1 MHRSTPEKHQL
12 NDPKIINGWA
22 MFDWANS
29 SYALVITAAIF
40 PIYFNSVID
49 PEFTFLGI
57 EMTNTAIFSY
67 SISFA
72 YIIIVLSLPILSG
85 IADYGGKRLYFMK
98 FFTALGSL
106 ACICLFFFTGM
117 ENMWIG
123 LSCSILAMIGFACGQ
138 VFYNSFLPIIAS
150 EDQLDRV
157 SARGFS
163 FGYIGSVILL
173 IFNLV
178 MIQKPEWFGME
189 AGTDLPARISFIMV
203 GLWWI
208 GFAQIPFRRLP
219 KDDTDA
225 PKDNL
230 ISKGFE
236 ELKKVWGEVKTQRN
250 TKFFLLSFFF
260 YSAGAQTVIFLAST
274 FATQEL
280 KFEGSELIYT
290 ILILQIVAIFGAFIF
305 AKVSGKWGNK
315 ASLITMLVIWMAIC
329 IMAYFV
335 DQKFQFYI
343 VAALVGLVMGGIQS
357 LSRSTYSKLLPK
369 DTEDTTSYFSFYDV
383 LEKMAI
389 VIGTFSFGFI
399 ELATGGMRNSILAL
413 SVFFLLGIIVLSTV
427 KVQAAQKTTL
437 T

>member
-1 MHRSTPEKHQL
+1 MHYSKSEKFQL
-12 NDPKIINGWA
+12 NDPKVINGWA

-40 PIYFNSVID
+40 PVYFNTVVD
-49 PEFTFLGI
+49 PEFIFWGM
-57 EMTNTAIFSY
+57 EMTSTALFSY

-85 IADYGGKRLYFMK
+85 MADYGGKRLHFMK

-106 ACICLFFFTGM
+106 ACISLFFFVDNDTR
-117 ENMWIG
+117 WIG
-123 LSCSILAMIGFACGQ
+123 LTGSVLAMIGFACGQ
-138 VFYNSFLPIIAS
+138 VFYNSFLPIIVT
-150 EDQLDRV
+150 EDQFDRV

-173 IFNLV
+173 IVNLL
-178 MIQKPEWFGME
+178 MIQKPAWFGME
-189 AGTDLPARISFIMV
+189 PGNLPARISFIMV

-219 KDDTDA
+219 QDAKDRPT
-225 PKDNL
+225 DNL

-280 KFEGSELIYT
+280 KFESSELIIT
-290 ILILQIVAIFGAFIF
+290 ILILQMVAILGAFIF
-305 AKVSGKWGNK
+305 AKVSEKWGNK
-315 ASLITMLVIWMAIC
+315 ASLISMLVIWMGIC
-329 IMAYFV
+329 VMAYFV
-335 DQKFQFYI
+335 NQKLQFYI

-357 LSRSTYSKLLPK
+357 LSRSTYSKLLPR

-389 VIGTFSFGFI
+389 VLGTFSFGFI

-413 SVFFLLGIIVLSTV
+413 SVFFLLGIIILSTV
-427 KVQAAQKTTL
+427 KVQAAQKVQST
-437 T
+437 